1 MSNRDIFMSRGQ
13 KLGHFNNQGE
23 QSAQHVE
30 EAGTPPQPGAND
42 RIEEILETTRQHLDI
57 RQ

>member
-13 KLGHFNNQGE
+13 KLGHLKADEQPA
-23 QSAQHVE
+23 QSADE
-30 EAGTPPQPGAND
+30 GAPPLQPGADD
-42 RIEEILETTRQHLDI
+42 RIEEILKTTRDHLGI